1 MDKKVKITV
10 LTNRLTQLLE
20 KEEPCVITLNGEWGV
35 GKTHFWNK
43 FRNQYIE
50 TTSKSYLCFFKQK
63 KRIPYV
69 SLFGKNSLQDIKTD
83 IVLQVNPKSS
93 KVRKLQN
100 WIGSSKITGID
111 VSSILSLFTKNDF
124 QDVIICLDD
133 FERKSKN
140 IPLKDILGL
149 ISELKEQKNCK
160 VIMILNQDKLIE
172 NSDLSDLSEYK
183 DKIIDYEFKYEPTPL
198 DSYNLIK
205 DKLECYEHYF
215 LSYIQKY
222 NINNIRIMRRV
233 VNSLNDFSFTLPL
246 VREYPMIEQE
256 IVENIIEISTIN
268 SMNSSIDY
276 HKLSDY
282 QKEKK
287 HYEWDLNRGGH
298 STFEINEKYNDLLS
312 FIDCPNGYF
321 YISDITQYVI
331 DYVTSSI
338 LFEEHLIKMID
349 TRKRNNNRESI
360 LNQIRTI
367 RNDFNFNLN
376 YKINQY
382 ITDLF
387 EVLKTNS
394 SEIISIL
401 DFENFIFYIQELEQ
415 FDPDN
420 KDSYHRFGVD
430 LLKSYLPQYLKTDDR
445 YSGFREDSLNKVKQF
460 DKELL
465 DYIDQ
470 ENSDQSSQKIDS
482 KEKIIELMLNPRKH
496 NGWGEEPHLLS
507 VIDEKI
513 LRKYIL
519 EDKKFL
525 EEIFYFLR
533 WVNNFSGETNFQPY
547 KEKIINVL
555 TDLQTS
561 GDQDCQLKIQKMIDS
576 LNL

>member
-1 MDKKVKITV
+1 MKITV